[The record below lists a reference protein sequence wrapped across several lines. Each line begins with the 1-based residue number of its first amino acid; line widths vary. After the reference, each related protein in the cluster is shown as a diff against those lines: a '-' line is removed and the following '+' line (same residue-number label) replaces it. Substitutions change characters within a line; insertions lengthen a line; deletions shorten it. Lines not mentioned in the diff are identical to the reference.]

1 MSIVI
6 FFGAPGSG
14 KGTQAKKL
22 IAKGFEHIS
31 TGDLLRE
38 CKNDTS
44 HPLNLVI
51 SQKMSAGELIGDE
64 IVNDII
70 SHKVAKIGEN
80 VIFDGYPRTIAQ
92 ANFLDSTL
100 EKNAKT
106 ISTVILFNINP
117 DVVVE
122 RVLNREVC
130 KGCGAIFNKKF
141 NPSKASGVC
150 DFCGGVLELRADD
163 NEATI
168 RNRIK
173 IYNDYCEEL
182 LKYYGDKVK
191 TIDAALHEDEIFS
204 QIDTLV
210 NA

>member
-1 MSIVI
+1 MSLVI

-22 IAKGFEHIS
+22 IEQGFEHIS

-38 CKNDTS
+38 CKNDKS
-44 HPLNLVI
+44 HPLNAVI
-51 SQKMSAGELIGDE
+51 SQKMSAGELISDE

-70 SHKVAKIGEN
+70 SHKASQIGQN

-92 ANFLDSTL
+92 AKFLDETL
-100 EKNAKT
+100 EKNSKS
-106 ISTVILFNINP
+106 ISKVIFFDINP
-117 DVVVE
+117 DVVVD

-130 KGCGAIFNKKF
+130 QSCGAIFNKKF
-141 NPSKASGVC
+141 NPSKISGEC
-150 DFCGGVLELRADD
+150 DTCGGKLELRADD
-163 NEATI
+163 NEETI

-173 IYNDYCEEL
+173 IYNDSCTAL
-182 LKYYGDKVK
+182 LEFYARKVE
-191 TIDAALHEDEIFS
+191 IVNAALREDEIFT
-204 QIDTLV
+204 QIGAII